1 MSARIPNG
9 LQCAPASAEVRAM
22 RQACLAGLDVTMSGE
37 QPPTPQ
43 QRQRQP
49 PQRFSPAD
57 YASPTVDRP
66 KRKRKLVLEP
76 RSPPTSTSIVQSF
89 PAPPVQHCAA
99 PLPAAVEPLGGTSG
113 AYRCPVA
120 PDIYRFPFVTC
131 TRHRPASPGWPL
143 LKSVLQHISSCHLV
157 NGERVPQSFLE
168 EHKLSICQP
177 CKTFVTARGCP
188 VATENV
194 VHNHC
199 LW

>member
-1 MSARIPNG
+1 MSSRIPNG

-66 KRKRKLVLEP
+66 ERKRELVLEP
-76 RSPPTSTSIVQSF
+76 RSPPTSAHSASIVQSF

-99 PLPAAVEPLGGTSG
+99 PLPAAAEPLGGTSG
-113 AYRCPVA
+113 ACCPEHIPLPVRHVHPTPSRLSWLA
-120 PDIYRFPFVTC
+120 FTQVCFAAHKQLPPRQWRAC
-131 TRHRPASPGWPL
+131 TAVVFGGAQAFHLPA
-143 LKSVLQHISSCHLV
+143 LQ
-157 NGERVPQSFLE
+157 NFRD
-168 EHKLSICQP
+168 
-177 CKTFVTARGCP
+177 R
-188 VATENV
+188 
-194 VHNHC
+194 
-199 LW
+199 